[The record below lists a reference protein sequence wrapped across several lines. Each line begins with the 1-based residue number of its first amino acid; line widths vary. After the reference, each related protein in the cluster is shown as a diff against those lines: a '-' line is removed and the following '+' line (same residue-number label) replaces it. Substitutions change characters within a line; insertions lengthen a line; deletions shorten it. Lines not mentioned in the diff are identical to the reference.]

1 MANLADSSAFPG
13 QIVTQLPYTAGVI
26 DDDVSVRSALRRL
39 FRTAGFNVALFETA
53 EEYLA
58 NPNRGE
64 IDCLTIDVRLPG
76 MGGLELLEHVRQEGS
91 KPAVMITALESDNAR
106 ERALAAGAAGF
117 FLKPFDN
124 HALLFAVCRAIGID
138 LSGSTAARSNPQTD
152 RS

>member
-1 MANLADSSAFPG
+1 
-13 QIVTQLPYTAGVI
+13 VTQLPCTIGVI

-53 EEYLA
+53 EDYLA
-58 NPNRGE
+58 NSNRSE

-76 MGGLELLEHVRQEGS
+76 MGGLELLELVRKERS
-91 KPAVMITALESDNAR
+91 KPAVVITAQESDNAR

-124 HALLFAVCRAIGID
+124 HALLLAVCNAIGID
-138 LSGSTAARSNPQTD
+138 NVGSTGEKSNA
-152 RS
+152 